1 MSLSMHDLAVPL
13 YVRILEALKATLDK
27 AVAHAKAS
35 GYDEAVLLEAR
46 LYPDMWPVRQQVV
59 ACTSFAVRGIAR
71 LAGVPVPQIS
81 EALDSFPDLQRR
93 IDETLAFVRS
103 ADRAEIDAGP
113 ERALTVPWGKEQK
126 AMTGLAYYQALALP
140 NFFFHATTAYDI
152 LRHNG
157 VPLAKA
163 DFTGPL

>member
-1 MSLSMHDLAVPL
+1 MSLSMHDVAVPIF
-13 YVRILEALKATLDK
+13 VRILEALKATLDK

-46 LYPDMWPVRQQVV
+46 LYPDMWPLRQQV
-59 ACTSFAVRGIAR
+59 AAATSFAARGIAR
-71 LAGVPVPQIS
+71 LAGVPVPAIS
-81 EALDSFPDLQRR
+81 EALGTFPDLQRR

-103 ADRAEIDAGP
+103 ADKSAVDAGP
-113 ERALTVPWGKEQK
+113 TRELTVPWGKEQK
-126 AMTGLAYYQALALP
+126 TMTGLAYYQALALP

-157 VPLAKA
+157 VLLAKV
-163 DFTGPL
+163 DFTGPF